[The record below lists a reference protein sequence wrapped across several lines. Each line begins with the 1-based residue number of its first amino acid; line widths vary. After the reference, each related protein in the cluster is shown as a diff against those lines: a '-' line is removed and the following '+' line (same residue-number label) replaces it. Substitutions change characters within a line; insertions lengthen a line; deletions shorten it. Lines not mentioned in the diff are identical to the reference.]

1 MKVFSQYI
9 NERCDTADVNQGNS
23 LLNTGV
29 SNHLTPIGNILTNVR
44 NLFAARLSIVASVAE
59 DGVSIKLNS
68 SYFTSPEQI
77 NKVLYNYEI
86 MRGTCL
92 ASYIVSQGLDL
103 IKTVNLGQ
111 FYVVYFCPR
120 DIKTAMP
127 GVEPEQA
134 NLPCKEMLDY
144 NLEEAEMIMLKEDS
158 DEELA
163 DLTKQKLSE
172 LIKSTDKVKAAK
184 QLELLVTQ
192 DIELPRNY
200 YFAGVKDKAG
210 NESIALRWKYTRSG
224 GKGQTVEI
232 TKSLINI
239 YDDGENGVWVAD
251 YADDALVELPD
262 DVKTLIDNV
271 LEFIGA
277 GEAESKGVYTIGAE
291 RKSKDDDKSDE
302 DKKDDK
308 DTSSDDTDNS
318 DDKDDKSDEDKKDD
332 DDKSDDDSADL
343 FSGDDKDDKSD
354 EDEDEDD
361 SDDDKKKKKKKKKK
375 DDDLDADDLL

>member
-9 NERCDTADVNQGNS
+9 NEKCDTADVNQGNS
-23 LLNTGV
+23 LLHTGV
-29 SNHLTPIGNILTNVR
+29 SNHLTPIGNILTNVK
-44 NLFAARLSIVASVAE
+44 NLFAARLSVVASVAE

-77 NKVLYNYEI
+77 NKILYNYEI

-92 ASYIVSQGLDL
+92 ASYIISQGLDL

-134 NLPCKEMLDY
+134 MLPCKEMLDY
-144 NLEEAEMIMLKEDS
+144 NLDEAEMIMLKEDA
-158 DEELA
+158 DEEIA

-192 DIELPRNY
+192 EIELPRNY
-200 YFAGVKDKAG
+200 YFAGVKDKQG

-262 DVKTLIDNV
+262 DVKKLIDNV

-291 RKSKDDDKSDE
+291 RKAKDDDKSDE
-302 DKKDDK
+302 DKKDDDK
-308 DTSSDDTDNS
+308 TSDDTDKS
-318 DDKDDKSDEDKKDD
+318 DDKDDDKSDEDKKDD
-332 DDKSDDDSADL
+332 DSTDL
-343 FSGDDKDDKSD
+343 FGGDDKDDKSD
-354 EDEDEDD
+354 DDDDDDD

-375 DDDLDADDLL
+375 DDDVEADDLL

>member
-9 NERCDTADVNQGNS
+9 NEKCATADTNIGNS

-29 SNHLTPIGNILTNVR
+29 TNHLTPIGNILTNVK
-44 NLFAARLSIVASVAE
+44 NLFGARLSVVASVAE

-68 SYFTSPEQI
+68 TYFTSPEEI

-92 ASYIVSQGLDL
+92 ASYIMSQGLDF

-111 FYVVYFCPR
+111 FYVVYFCPK

-134 NLPCKEMLDY
+134 MLPCKEMYDY
-144 NLEEAEMIMLKEDS
+144 NIEEAEMIMIKEDTE
-158 DEELA
+158 EELA
-163 DLTKQKLSE
+163 DITKEKLAE
-172 LIKSTDKVKAAK
+172 ILKSTDRVKAAK
-184 QLELLVTQ
+184 QLELLVNQ
-192 DIELPRNY
+192 EMELPRDY

-210 NESIALRWKYTRSG
+210 NESIALRWKFVRSG

-251 YADDALVELPD
+251 YAEDAIAELPD
-262 DVKTLIDNV
+262 EVKTLIDNV
-271 LEFIGA
+271 LKFIGA
-277 GEAESKGVYTIGAE
+277 GEADKKGNFTIGAE
-291 RKSKDDDKSDE
+291 SKSKDDDKSDE
-302 DKKDDK
+302 DDKSNEKSDDKNDDKDKDTDDTKDDK
-308 DTSSDDTDNS
+308 KSD
-318 DDKDDKSDEDKKDD
+318 DDKSDEDDDADKKD
-332 DDKSDDDSADL
+332 
-343 FSGDDKDDKSD
+343 
-354 EDEDEDD
+354 
-361 SDDDKKKKKKKKKK
+361 KKKKKK

>member
-9 NERCDTADVNQGNS
+9 TEKCDSADVNQGNS

-29 SNHLTPIGNILTNVR
+29 SNHLTPIGNILTNVK
-44 NLFAARLSIVASVAE
+44 NLFAARLGVVATVAE

-68 SYFTSPEQI
+68 SYFTDPQQI

-92 ASYIVSQGLDL
+92 ASYIISQGLDL

-134 NLPCKEMLDY
+134 SLPCKEMQDFNLD
-144 NLEEAEMIMLKEDS
+144 EAEMIMLKEDA

-163 DLTKQKLSE
+163 DITKQKLSE
-172 LIKSTDKVKAAK
+172 LIKSPDKVKAAK

-192 DIELPRNY
+192 DMEMPRNY

-251 YADDALVELPD
+251 YADDALVDLPD

-271 LEFIGA
+271 LKFIGA
-277 GEAESKGVYTIGAE
+277 GEADTKGVYTIGAE
-291 RKSKDDDKSDE
+291 SKPKDDDKSDD
-302 DKKDDK
+302 DKKDDE
-308 DTSSDDTDNS
+308 DTKSDEKSDDSKDLLGDDDKS
-318 DDKDDKSDEDKKDD
+318 DDDKSDDKSDKDDKSDEDDD
-332 DDKSDDDSADL
+332 
-343 FSGDDKDDKSD
+343 
-354 EDEDEDD
+354 DD
-361 SDDDKKKKKKKKKK
+361 SDDDKKDKDKKKKKKKK
-375 DDDLDADDLL
+375 DEDLDADDLL